1 VADYSQFKH
10 LEVALADGVLTV
22 VLNRPEVRNAF
33 NKRMKR
39 EWIELLDLAEDDPE
53 VKVVTVRGAG
63 TVFSAGGDIKEGAP
77 GYVAEGVSSSL
88 PKHDIP
94 SLPRAWYFRK
104 ALVAGVHG
112 YVGPAACAFL
122 GPFDFVI
129 AAENTRFSFEIIRMG
144 GEGTTSTI
152 LSMQLPM
159 RVMKK
164 LYLMGG
170 WFDEQQ
176 ALNWDFVQRVVPGD
190 QLADEIHRW
199 GVELTKIVPGQI
211 KAGKETLHRIY
222 ELMGLINIAAVSNRS
237 SGHGA
242 ETNREFYRV
251 LLEQGMRAALKL
263 KDSGFDPALAKV

>member
-1 VADYSQFKH
+1 MADYSQFKH
-10 LEVALADGVLTV
+10 LDVSRAEGVLTV

-33 NKRMKR
+33 NQRMKR
-39 EWIELLDLAEDDPE
+39 EWIDLLDLAEDDAD

-63 TVFSAGGDIKEGAP
+63 PVFSAGGDIKEGAP
-77 GYVAEGVSSSL
+77 GYVAEGISSSI
-88 PKHDIP
+88 PKHETP

-112 YVGPAACAFL
+112 YVGPGACAFL

-129 AAENTRFSFEIIRMG
+129 AAENTRFSFEIVRMG

-152 LSMQLPM
+152 LAMQLPM

-176 ALNWDFVQRVVPGD
+176 ALTWDFVQRVVPKD
-190 QLADEIHRW
+190 ELPAEIHRW
-199 GVELTKIVPGQI
+199 ATELTKVVPGQI
-211 KAGKETLHRIY
+211 KAAKDTLHRIY
-222 ELMGLINIAAVSNRS
+222 ELMGLVNIAAVSNRA

-242 ETNREFYRV
+242 EPNREFYRV

-263 KDSGFDPALAKV
+263 KDSGFDPEVAKV